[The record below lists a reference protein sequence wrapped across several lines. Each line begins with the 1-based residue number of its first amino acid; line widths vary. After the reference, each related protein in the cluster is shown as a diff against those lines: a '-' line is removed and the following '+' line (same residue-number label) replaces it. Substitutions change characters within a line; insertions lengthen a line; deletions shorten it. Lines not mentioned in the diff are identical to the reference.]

1 MFGGEFLQS
10 VQMRILSTVAKRKRK
25 RKKRQLQSMVPNKLV
40 PIGLDENLIH
50 SSKKK
55 KEKKKKKQ
63 KRQLQSMV
71 TNKLVDNS
79 HVDERIKDCWS
90 SSSRLS
96 QNSLALTVRC
106 SPNNIYGWVQGIL
119 GSKFTSQVGEWEAY
133 RILPS
138 L

>member
-1 MFGGEFLQS
+1 
-10 VQMRILSTVAKRKRK
+10 
-25 RKKRQLQSMVPNKLV
+25 MVPNKLV

-50 SSKKK
+50 SSKKE
-55 KEKKKKKQ
+55 KEKKKEKQ

>member
-1 MFGGEFLQS
+1 
-10 VQMRILSTVAKRKRK
+10 MRTLSTVAKRKRQRK

-40 PIGLDENLIH
+40 
-50 SSKKK
+50 
-55 KEKKKKKQ
+55 
-63 KRQLQSMV
+63 
-71 TNKLVDNS
+71 DNS
-79 HVDERIKDCWS
+79 HVDERIKNCWS
-90 SSSRLS
+90 SSSRVS

-119 GSKFTSQVGEWEAY
+119 GSKFTSQVDELEAY